1 MEFFRQMLPYL
12 AAILSAVCS
21 YLVSRIRTEELSHD
35 IKTIQEYLDTSD
47 NEYFINCPQCQYKIK
62 LDEVR
67 IHAEHAEKK
76 EWDKK

>member
-1 MEFFRQMLPYL
+1 MLPYL
-12 AAILSAVCS
+12 VAILSAVCS
-21 YLVSRIRTEELSHD
+21 YLVSKIRTEELSHE

-67 IHAEHAEKK
+67 IHAEKK
-76 EWDKK
+76 EGDKK

>member
-1 MEFFRQMLPYL
+1 MEFFQQMLPYL
-12 AAILSAVCS
+12 VAIISAVCS
-21 YLVSRIRTEELSHD
+21 YLVSKIRTEELSHE

-67 IHAEHAEKK
+67 IHAEKK
-76 EWDKK
+76 EGDKK

>member
-1 MEFFRQMLPYL
+1 MEFFQQMLPYL
-12 AAILSAVCS
+12 VAILSAVCS
-21 YLVSRIRTEELSHD
+21 YLVSKIRTEELSHE

-67 IHAEHAEKK
+67 IHAEKK
-76 EWDKK
+76 EGDKK

>member
-1 MEFFRQMLPYL
+1 MEFFQQMLPYL
-12 AAILSAVCS
+12 VAILSAVCS
-21 YLVSRIRTEELSHD
+21 YLVSRIRTEELSHE

-67 IHAEHAEKK
+67 IHAEKK